1 MVATLVHEQ
10 AVGLDME
17 GCGMTSLEYKKGG
30 LDARV
35 DCIDLVMKGTKKPVQ
50 TATLKALERDRLRI
64 AKLIAG
70 KNQYLRRLVDS
81 YTMASEENKV

>member
-1 MVATLVHEQ
+1 MTFEEKSFGDRYG
-10 AVGLDME
+10 VG
-17 GCGMTSLEYKKGG
+17 KFH
-30 LDARV
+30 ARQ

-50 TATLKALERDRLRI
+50 TVTLQALQRDRLRI

-70 KNQYLRRLVDS
+70 DDPDLRRLVDS

>member
-1 MVATLVHEQ
+1 
-10 AVGLDME
+10 
-17 GCGMTSLEYKKGG
+17 MTSLEYKKGV
-30 LDARV
+30 LNARV

-50 TATLKALERDRLRI
+50 TTTLKALQRDRIRI